1 MNADERVETYDFGLN
16 QAKHGLVLA
25 KGERIIDCFDYD
37 TYRVRDK
44 VNSCVTV
51 ENSVLL
57 TNKRLVQMRFSDS
70 KRRTEKRNTEIPV
83 DRIECVNS
91 YYKHARYLNP
101 WLVAIFGILALAFL
115 VFGILTA
122 AIPSFPK
129 VLPDSLDMIIAFS
142 VGGIFAIT
150 TILLI
155 VLPKRY
161 IAFGITV
168 YTKDNPETPFRIFNL
183 STSVG
188 HITQITNKN
197 EDCFTA
203 DITEAKRMAFDLAN
217 EVTQAKIENEME
229 DEKNGSELG

>member
-25 KGERIIDCFDYD
+25 KGEKIIDCFDYD
-37 TYRVRDK
+37 TYRIRDK

-91 YYKHARYLNP
+91 YYKYARYLNP
-101 WLVAIFGILALAFL
+101 WLIAIFGILALAFL

-122 AIPSFPK
+122 AISF
-129 VLPDSLDMIIAFS
+129 S
-142 VGGIFAIT
+142 IFACVISFARSKA
-150 TILLI
+150 ILF
-155 VLPKRY
+155 
-161 IAFGITV
+161 A
-168 YTKDNPETPFRIFNL
+168 
-183 STSVG
+183 SV
-188 HITQITNKN
+188 ISAVKQSSFLLVI
-197 EDCFTA
+197 
-203 DITEAKRMAFDLAN
+203 
-217 EVTQAKIENEME
+217 
-229 DEKNGSELG
+229 

>member
-1 MNADERVETYDFGLN
+1 MNADERVETYDFGLY

-25 KGERIIDCFDYD
+25 KGERVIDCFDYD
-37 TYRVRDK
+37 TYRIRDK
-44 VNSCVTV
+44 VNSRVTV
-51 ENSVLL
+51 ENSILL

-91 YYKHARYLNP
+91 YYKYARYLNP
-101 WLVAIFGILALAFL
+101 WLIAIFGILALAFL

-129 VLPDSLDMIIAFS
+129 VLPDSWDMIIAFS
-142 VGGIFAIT
+142 VGGILAIT

-161 IAFGITV
+161 VAFGITV

-183 STSVG
+183 STSAG
-188 HITQITNKN
+188 HITQITSKN

-217 EVTQAKIENEME
+217 EITQAKIENEME

>member
-1 MNADERVETYDFGLN
+1 MNADERVETYDFGLY

-25 KGERIIDCFDYD
+25 KGERVIYCFDYD
-37 TYRVRDK
+37 TYRIRDK
-44 VNSCVTV
+44 VNSRVTV
-51 ENSVLL
+51 ENSILL

-91 YYKHARYLNP
+91 YYKYARYLNP
-101 WLVAIFGILALAFL
+101 WLIAIFGILALAFL

-129 VLPDSLDMIIAFS
+129 VLPDSWDMIIAFS
-142 VGGIFAIT
+142 VGGILAIT

-161 IAFGITV
+161 IAFGVTV
-168 YTKDNPETPFRIFNL
+168 YTKDDPETPFRIFNL
-183 STSVG
+183 STSAG
-188 HITQITNKN
+188 HITQIASKN